1 MTNNFKVGIVDYSV
15 YLPEQTISAE
25 ELSPLVN
32 IPADVLREKL
42 GISQKY
48 VGGPEDHPGM
58 MATKAAKDL
67 IAKTGLDPLDID
79 MILYA
84 GETYAEYICWTVGIH
99 VQHEIKADNAYAW
112 DLSFRCAATPL
123 ALKTAKDMMN
133 ADRSLKTVLIV
144 GGNANSNLVDY
155 SDPNQSSMFNMC
167 PAGLAILLKADH
179 DENLVLESAI
189 ITDSSFSVD
198 VIGEYGGTLK
208 PLTKEMVLEMVEDE
222 DKIRQFNY
230 LQVPDGIG
238 LKKRLGERSFPN
250 FKNVIEKASSA
261 SGYETNEID
270 YLALVHLTPKFHYYI
285 MDELGIER
293 EKTHFLAE
301 YGHCGHADQ
310 LIAITEGLN
319 RGLIH
324 DGDIVA
330 MVGAGTGYAFTATL
344 VQWGKA

>member
-1 MTNNFKVGIVDYSV
+1 MSKDFQVGIVDYSV
-15 YLPEQTISAE
+15 YLPEQTISAK
-25 ELSPLVN
+25 ELAPLVN
-32 IPADVLREKL
+32 IPENILRDKL

-48 VGGPEDHPGM
+48 LGGPEDHPGM

-84 GETYAEYICWTVGIH
+84 GETYAEYVCWTVGIH
-99 VQHEIKADNAYAW
+99 VQHEIGADNAYAW

-133 ADRSLKTVLIV
+133 SDRSLKTVLIV

-167 PAGLAILLKADH
+167 PAGLAILLKANH
-179 DENLVLESAI
+179 DENIILESSI
-189 ITDSSFSVD
+189 ITDHTFSVD

-208 PLTKEMVLEMVEDE
+208 PLTKEMVEEMYHDE
-222 DKIRQFNY
+222 SKIKQFNL
-230 LQVPDGIG
+230 LQVPDGEG
-238 LKKRLGERSFPN
+238 LKKRLGARSLPN
-250 FKNVIEKASSA
+250 FTSVVRSA
-261 SGYETNEID
+261 SEKSGVQTKDID
-270 YLALVHLTPKFHYYI
+270 FFALVHLTPKAHDII
-285 MDELGIER
+285 MDELEIPR
-293 EKTHFLAE
+293 EKTYFLSD

-319 RGLIH
+319 RNLIK
-324 DGDIVA
+324 DKDIVA
-330 MVGAGTGYAFTATL
+330 LVGAGTGYAFTATL